1 MDQCKKKYG
10 AVKNVAKTV
19 GDIEKFCMLLRANK
33 VKDSKEAFAKLPT
46 VVQCLFLH
54 HAWDI
59 LSKKSK
65 HSEDSYRAAFY
76 LFKLFRGKEMK
87 EKEIYTKYGKLKTLE
102 KMYKSALEWNR
113 ETKPSKAT
121 SSKATSSKSRSTTP
135 KSSTKY
141 DKEYQRYEAPKDE
154 LEPLYVYYTSLFMQN
169 PKSRLAITWLTEHG
183 VYEGAERETIVK
195 RYKKLAEQGK
205 LIK

>member
-10 AVKNVAKTV
+10 SVKDQSKTV
-19 GDIEKFCMLLRANK
+19 KDIEKFCELLQTNK
-33 VKDSKEAFAKLPT
+33 VKDSKEAFAKLPM

-54 HAWDI
+54 HAWNI

-65 HSEDSYRAAFY
+65 HSEDSYLTAFY

-87 EKEIYTKYGKLKTLE
+87 EQEIYSKYTKLKTLE

-113 ETKPSKAT
+113 KSSPSKPK
-121 SSKATSSKSRSTTP
+121 SSTSSKSPGLP
-135 KSSTKY
+135 KSSKKY
-141 DKEYQRYEAPKDE
+141 DKEYQRYEGPKDE
-154 LEPLYVYYTSLFMQN
+154 LDPLYVYYTSLYIQN

-183 VYEGAERETIVK
+183 VYEDSDREKIVK
-195 RYKKLAEQGK
+195 IYKKLAEAGK

>member
-10 AVKNVAKTV
+10 SIKDQAKTAK
-19 GDIEKFCMLLRANK
+19 DIEKFCGLLQANK
-33 VKDSKEAFAKLPT
+33 VKDSKEAFVKLPM

-65 HSEDSYRAAFY
+65 HSEDSYLTAFY
-76 LFKLFRGKEMK
+76 LFKLFRGKDMK
-87 EKEIYTKYGKLKTLE
+87 EKEIYSKFTKLQTLE

-113 ETKPSKAT
+113 KASPSKPK
-121 SSKATSSKSRSTTP
+121 SGTSSKS
-135 KSSTKY
+135 KSPGLPRVSTKY
-141 DKEYQRYEAPKDE
+141 DKEYQRYEGPKDE
-154 LEPLYVYYTSLFMQN
+154 LDPLYVYYTSLYTQN
-169 PKSRLAITWLTEHG
+169 PKSRLAVTWLTEHG
-183 VYEGAERETIVK
+183 VYEGSDREKTVK
-195 RYKKLAEQGK
+195 IYKKLAEAGK